1 MGSSAVVIV
10 AQLCEYIK
18 NYWLIHTGQQLPDS
32 AVRVLRWPTQALS
45 PKISF
50 AEECLRQAGWS
61 PCCFLTQDVG
71 FRTLSPSERSSHQP
85 STQRWLGPCGP
96 SLHPGSPALPERLRL
111 LTRQLWSSL
120 LENPPCFSHP
130 TIPLWGWLEPPLLAE
145 GSALWSTTDGN
156 TFLLLCSGSKKM
168 KLFLSQHTALFSR
181 AQECFRLWALLT
193 HLHSEL
199 PNKRNYDL

>member
-1 MGSSAVVIV
+1 MGR
-10 AQLCEYIK
+10 
-18 NYWLIHTGQQLPDS
+18 QLPDS
-32 AVRVLRWPTQALS
+32 VIRVLRWPTQALS

-50 AEECLRQAGWS
+50 AEQCLKQARWS

-71 FRTLSPSERSSHQP
+71 FRTLSSSERSSHQP
-85 STQRWLGPCGP
+85 STQRPVTWSSSHPCTLAP
-96 SLHPGSPALPERLRL
+96 LARPERLRL

-145 GSALWSTTDGN
+145 GSALWSITDGN

-168 KLFLSQHTALFSR
+168 KLFLSPAHDAF
-181 AQECFRLWALLT
+181 LWSAGVSQVASFAYSST
-193 HLHSEL
+193 
-199 PNKRNYDL
+199 